1 MPWLIPEAVGDEPMP
16 KPISMLP
23 AAIPVF
29 ISAPLPTSIQF
40 TLAPA
45 ACWIEPP
52 PFAIMSG
59 LVDTKK
65 AKFADA
71 GAARAIAGAARAAA
85 PSPAPCR
92 RRRRVVS
99 VLFIWVPASLSACA
113 VHPARFGHEQKPLER
128 DTHEANDE
136 NADEDV
142 IRTQEPSRVENHPA
156 DAGGS
161 GDNLAGDQSRIDDA
175 DTQPR
180 AGEDLGQRRGKHD
193 MAEYLPLAGAERLR
207 NAHARLGDIPHPV
220 ARGHRRDRQ
229 GGEEQQG
236 DFRGFADAEPDDQQ
250 HEIGELRQ
258 RPEEFDERRRE
269 RIDDWQISHQE

>member
-29 ISAPLPTSIQF
+29 ISAPLPTSIQC

-45 ACWIEPP
+45 ACSIEPS
-52 PFAIMSG
+52 PFAIMNG

-71 GAARAIAGAARAAA
+71 GAALATLQEATASGKCLSHAV
-85 PSPAPCR
+85 PC
-92 RRRRVVS
+92 
-99 VLFIWVPASLSACA
+99 SLSACP
-113 VHPARFGHEQKPLER
+113 VHPPRLGREQKPVER

-161 GDNLAGDQSRIDDA
+161 GDNLAGDQSAID
-175 DTQPR
+175 
-180 AGEDLGQRRGKHD
+180 
-193 MAEYLPLAGAERLR
+193 
-207 NAHARLGDIPHPV
+207 
-220 ARGHRRDRQ
+220 
-229 GGEEQQG
+229 
-236 DFRGFADAEPDDQQ
+236 
-250 HEIGELRQ
+250 
-258 RPEEFDERRRE
+258 
-269 RIDDWQISHQE
+269 

>member
-1 MPWLIPEAVGDEPMP
+1 MPWLIPEAVGEEPMP

-29 ISAPLPTSIQF
+29 ISSPLPPSIQF

-45 ACWIEPP
+45 AFSIEPS
-52 PFAIMSG
+52 PFAIMNG

-99 VLFIWVPASLSACA
+99 VLFIWFPASLSACP
-113 VHPARFGHEQKPLER
+113 VHPARFGREQKPVER

-142 IRTQEPSRVENHPA
+142 IRTQKPSSVENHPT
-156 DAGGS
+156 DAACS
-161 GDNLAGDQSRIDDA
+161 GDDFTGDQGAVDDA
-175 DTQPR
+175 NRQPR
-180 AGEDLGQRRGKHD
+180 AGEDLGQRRGKHY
-193 MAEYLPLAGAERLR
+193 MAEDLPFAGAERLR
-207 NAHARLGDIPHPV
+207 NANARLRDVPHTVP
-220 ARGHRRDRQ
+220 RGPRRDRQ
-229 GGEEQQG
+229 S
-236 DFRGFADAEPDDQQ
+236 R
-250 HEIGELRQ
+250 
-258 RPEEFDERRRE
+258 
-269 RIDDWQISHQE
+269 